1 MQAAFLVIGEN
12 EKTMLEEGV
21 VLVNRL
27 PDDLLILSYVKALEL
42 ELSSEFIHLLKCEV
56 DKRSLLCFLH

>member
-1 MQAAFLVIGEN
+1 MN
-12 EKTMLEEGV
+12 KTMLEEGV

-27 PDDLLILSYVKALEL
+27 PDDLLILSYVKAMEL
-42 ELSSEFIHLLKCEV
+42 ELSSEFINLLKCEV

>member
-1 MQAAFLVIGEN
+1 MN
-12 EKTMLEEGV
+12 KTMLEEGV

-27 PDDLLILSYVKALEL
+27 PDDLLILSYVKAMEL
-42 ELSSEFIHLLKCEV
+42 ELSSEFINLLKSEV